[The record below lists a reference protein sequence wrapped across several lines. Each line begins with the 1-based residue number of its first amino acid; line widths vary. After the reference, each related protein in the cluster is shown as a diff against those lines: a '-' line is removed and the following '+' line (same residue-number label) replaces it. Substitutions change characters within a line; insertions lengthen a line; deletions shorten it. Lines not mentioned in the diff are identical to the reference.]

1 MIVLEID
8 IEFLTHGCSKLL
20 SIVLIRVL
28 IMKTVES
35 RIYNISTSGERWTRI
50 IIMLQYYYYCTCCRK
65 HFANQIVFLPN
76 SLLLIFS
83 LFLYVITIDF
93 ILLNLF
99 LYVLLILPFVPLSLY
114 LGTIL
119 YIAP

>member
-1 MIVLEID
+1 VIALEID
-8 IEFLTHGCSKLL
+8 IKFHTHGCSKLL
-20 SIVLIRVL
+20 SVVLIRVL

-35 RIYNISTSGERWTRI
+35 RIYTISTSGERWTRI

-65 HFANQIVFLPN
+65 YFADQIVFLPN

-83 LFLYVITIDF
+83 LFLNVITIDF

-99 LYVLLILPFVPLSLY
+99 LYILLILPFVPLSLY